1 MSTNPISTNTPG
13 IPSANIG
20 VDGFHRAGSL
30 SAFSASDRLAAAVNG
45 THVVVFKLAGSFVAT
60 PAICPHAGGPLCDA
74 TIEGESLSCAWHGY
88 NFSLRTGE
96 CDDDPDLHMERYEV
110 RIEGDDVLVKV

>member
-1 MSTNPISTNTPG
+1 MSRQVVAKASEVAPG
-13 IPSANIG
+13 TSKMVTVAGREIGIFNLDGAYFALAN
-20 VDGFHRAGSL
+20 R
-30 SAFSASDRLAAAVNG
+30 
-45 THVVVFKLAGSFVAT
+45 
-60 PAICPHAGGPLCDA
+60 CPHAGGPLCDA

>member
-1 MSTNPISTNTPG
+1 MSINDPG
-13 IPSANIG
+13 IASADTG
-20 VDGFHRAGSL
+20 AGRFHRAGSV
-30 SAFSASDRLAAAVNG
+30 SDFSASDRFSAAVNG
-45 THVVVFKLAGSFVAT
+45 KQVVIFKFAGSFIAT

-74 TIEGESLSCAWHGY
+74 VIEGESLACAWHGY

>member
-1 MSTNPISTNTPG
+1 MSTNN
-13 IPSANIG
+13 SAIQTAAATAATG
-20 VDGFHRAGSL
+20 GDGFHRAGSL

-45 THVVVFKLAGSFVAT
+45 THVVVFRLAGSYIAT
-60 PAICPHAGGPLCDA
+60 PAVCPHAGGPLCDA
-74 TIEGESLSCAWHGY
+74 VIEGESLSCAWHGY

-96 CDDDPDLHMERYEV
+96 CDDDPDLYMERYEV